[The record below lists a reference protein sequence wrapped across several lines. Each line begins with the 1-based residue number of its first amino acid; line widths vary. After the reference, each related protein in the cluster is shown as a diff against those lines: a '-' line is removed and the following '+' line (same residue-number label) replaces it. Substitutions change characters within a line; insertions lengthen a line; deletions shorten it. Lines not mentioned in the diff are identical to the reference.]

1 MPADFRRY
9 VDLTPYDADPTDI
22 YLGALRLARLTL
34 PEFQLRQGTVE
45 DALFQAAAYMQMLSV
60 AAINRIPSRL
70 MEGVA
75 RIMGVERTEGERAV
89 VDITVTLNEI
99 PPEGQPFVFSKSSAF
114 TYAITYA
121 SGTVSYPF
129 MTITQAIF
137 NATIVRV
144 ASTANVA
151 LANELEN
158 GDTLDGVTLAT
169 GDAVLLKDQT
179 AAAENGIYTVVASG
193 AAVRATTA
201 NQASELP
208 LFISVIEGVVGIG
221 TGWNMTN
228 TDTIT
233 LGTTAINYVAGTYP
247 SKTITLSSQGV
258 GIHPTPTAGQIVTL
272 AAVAPQVQTAVIA
285 NPTNFN
291 TGVNP
296 ETDPEYLS
304 RAVTHIQGL
313 SASLLTIPQL
323 RSYVLLNHSLV
334 ARCQIYN
341 TMTSAARNLD
351 PAVLG
356 GSGPTVN
363 AGYVLAVVYG
373 HNRLLT
379 STERTDIAIAISDKT
394 TAGMTVAVEDP
405 YLIEM
410 EITAEVLVERR
421 RTASEMSSTI
431 TRALQYVLSPT
442 LWRGGQEAILTAN
455 ITDTIGKVDGVLYVS
470 KCSIAPKSNTNAEH
484 DGSGTTEGNA
494 LLAASD
500 TNVYFLRAG
509 SLPSLAEAD
518 VTLTVTVAA

>member
-1 MPADFRRY
+1 
-9 VDLTPYDADPTDI
+9 
-22 YLGALRLARLTL
+22 
-34 PEFQLRQGTVE
+34 
-45 DALFQAAAYMQMLSV
+45 
-60 AAINRIPSRL
+60 
-70 MEGVA
+70 
-75 RIMGVERTEGERAV
+75 
-89 VDITVTLNEI
+89 
-99 PPEGQPFVFSKSSAF
+99 
-114 TYAITYA
+114 
-121 SGTVSYPF
+121 
-129 MTITQAIF
+129 
-137 NATIVRV
+137 
-144 ASTANVA
+144 
-151 LANELEN
+151 
-158 GDTLDGVTLAT
+158 
-169 GDAVLLKDQT
+169 
-179 AAAENGIYTVVASG
+179 
-193 AAVRATTA
+193 
-201 NQASELP
+201 
-208 LFISVIEGVVGIG
+208 
-221 TGWNMTN
+221 MTN

-233 LGTTAINYVAGTYP
+233 LGTTAINYVVGTYP

-272 AAVAPQVQTAVIA
+272 AAVAAQVQTAVIA

-341 TMTSAARNLD
+341 TMTSVARDLD

-379 STERTDIAIAISDKT
+379 SSERTDIAVAVSDKT
-394 TAGMTVAVEDP
+394 TAGMTIVVEDP

-494 LLAASD
+494 LLAAGD

>member
-45 DALFQAAAYMQMLSV
+45 DALFQATAYMQMLGVS
-60 AAINRIPSRL
+60 AINRIPSRL
-70 MEGVA
+70 MEGIA
-75 RIMGVERTEGERAV
+75 RIMGVERTEGTRAV

-99 PPEGQPFVFSKSSAF
+99 PPVGQPFTFSKSSAF
-114 TYAITYA
+114 TYDVTYA
-121 SGTVSYPF
+121 SGTVNYPF
-129 MTITQAIF
+129 LTTAQAVFDTQ
-137 NATIVRV
+137 IVRA

-193 AAVRATTA
+193 AATRATTA
-201 NQASELP
+201 DTVSELP
-208 LFISVIEGVVGIG
+208 LFVSVTEGAVGIG

-228 TDTIT
+228 GDTIT
-233 LGTTAINYVAGTYP
+233 LGTTAINYAAGTYP
-247 SKTITLSSQGV
+247 SKTITLSSQSV
-258 GIHPTPTAGQIVTL
+258 GIHPTPTSGQIVKL
-272 AAVAPQVQTAVIA
+272 AAVAPEVQTAVIA
-285 NPTNFN
+285 DPTNFSA
-291 TGVNP
+291 GVNP
-296 ETDPEYLS
+296 ETDMDYLS
-304 RAVTHIQGL
+304 RAVTYLQGL
-313 SASLLTIPQL
+313 SSSILTTPQL
-323 RSYVLLNHSLV
+323 RSYVLLNHSLA

-341 TMTSAARNLD
+341 TMTTSARDLD

-379 STERTDIAIAISDKT
+379 STERTDIAVAIANKT

-405 YLIEM
+405 FLIEM
-410 EITAEVLVERR
+410 AVTAEVLVEKR
-421 RTASEMSSTI
+421 RTASGMEEDI
-431 TRALQYVLSPT
+431 NRALRYSLSPT
-442 LWRGGQEAILTAN
+442 LWRGGQEAVLTAN
-455 ITDTIGKVDGVLYVS
+455 VSETISNVDGVLYVS

-494 LLAASD
+494 LLAAGD
-500 TNVYFLRAG
+500 TNVYFLKAG

-518 VTLTVTVAA
+518 VTLTVTVAT

>member
-1 MPADFRRY
+1 MPADFQRY

-22 YLGALRLARLTL
+22 YLGAIRLARLTL

-60 AAINRIPSRL
+60 SAINRIPSRL

-75 RIMGVERTEGERAV
+75 RIMGVERTEGTRAV

-99 PPEGQPFVFSKSSAF
+99 PEVGLPFTFSKSSAF

-121 SGTVSYPF
+121 SGTVQYPF
-129 MTITQAIF
+129 LTTTQAVF
-137 NATIVRV
+137 DTQTVRA

-151 LANELEN
+151 IASELEN

-169 GDAVLLKDQT
+169 GDTVLLKDQT

-201 NQASELP
+201 DQASELA
-208 LFISVIEGVVGIG
+208 LFISVTEGVVGIG

-228 TDTIT
+228 VDAITI
-233 LGTTAINYVAGTYP
+233 GTTAINYVAGTYP
-247 SKTITLSSQGV
+247 SKTMTISSQNV
-258 GIHPTPTAGQIVTL
+258 GIHPTPTSGQVVTL
-272 AAVAPQVQTAVIA
+272 AAVAPEVQTAIIA
-285 NPTNFN
+285 NPTNF
-291 TGVNP
+291 TAGVNP
-296 ETDPEYLS
+296 ETDSEYLN
-304 RAVTHIQGL
+304 RVVTYLQGL
-313 SASLLTIPQL
+313 SSSLLTTPQL

-341 TMTSAARNLD
+341 TMTSVARDLD

-379 STERTDIAIAISDKT
+379 STERTDIAVAISDKT

-410 EITAEVLVERR
+410 EVTAEVLVEKR
-421 RTASEMSSTI
+421 RTASDMEDAI
-431 TRALQYVLSPT
+431 TQSLRYSLSPT
-442 LWRGGQEAILTAN
+442 LWRGGQEAILTSN
-455 ITDTIGKVDGVLYVS
+455 VSETINQVDGVLYVS

-494 LLAASD
+494 LLAAGD

-509 SLPSLAEAD
+509 SLPSLAAAD
-518 VTLTVTVAA
+518 VTLTVTVAT